1 MNRANGQLQPQSTDE
16 AWAKLQKK
24 LGEEPVNPVW
34 AAWGKQE
41 TLLEEQAAKTD
52 RSDRA
57 ELAADA
63 VLPAA
68 AADNLAAAE
77 AVQNIGRK
85 SRQPKMSRTRKWA
98 AAAAGVAIFAAIL
111 ATPVGNTAMAALLN
125 QFKMQEA
132 TVVEEGD
139 LRDMFYQITENGNDR
154 NIEKSLEA
162 FGDVSITNG
171 EVKENIAF
179 KDIQG
184 LLGYEPLKGSV
195 MDSVKFVRVSGS
207 HDITLNLKVEE
218 VNKALKRL
226 GSDNLL
232 PASVD
237 GKPITL
243 HIPEQV
249 NYDLGSDQHW
259 GALSQMNTP
268 MVTVD
273 PSVDLDEAVD
283 ALVNFPLIPDNL
295 RNSLQKSRIL
305 SGDLP
310 MPLIKGSHDEQI
322 AVAGTPVILTEMK
335 FSNSNSY
342 TAVWVQKGQLLQFYG
357 GDIYPDRE
365 QFIQKVQELITQ

>member
-1 MNRANGQLQPQSTDE
+1 MNRANGQIQPQSTDE

-24 LGEEPVNPVW
+24 LEDEPVNPVW
-34 AAWGKQE
+34 ATWGKQD

-52 RSDRA
+52 RSDRT
-57 ELAADA
+57 ELAADE

-68 AADNLAAAE
+68 TADNLAAAE
-77 AVQNIGRK
+77 PLQNTGRK
-85 SRQPKMSRTRKWA
+85 SRRPMMSRSRKWA

-171 EVKENIAF
+171 EVKENIAL

-184 LLGYEPLKGSV
+184 LLGYEPLKGAV

-207 HDITLNLKVEE
+207 HDITLNLKVDE

-268 MVTVD
+268 VVTVD

-283 ALVNFPLIPDNL
+283 AVVNFPLIPDNL
-295 RNSLQKSRIL
+295 RSSLQKSRIL

-310 MPLIKGSHDEQI
+310 MPLIKGNHDEQI
-322 AVAGTPVILTEMK
+322 TVAGTPVILTEMK
-335 FSNSNSY
+335 YSNGNSY
-342 TAVWVQKGQLLQFYG
+342 TAVWVKKGQLLQFYG

>member
-1 MNRANGQLQPQSTDE
+1 MNRANGQIQPQSTDE
-16 AWAKLQKK
+16 AWAKLQEK
-24 LGEEPVNPVW
+24 LEDEPVNPVW
-34 AAWGKQE
+34 ATWGKQE
-41 TLLEEQAAKTD
+41 TPIEEQAVKAD
-52 RSDRA
+52 RSDRTEPEA
-57 ELAADA
+57 DVVLQAAK
-63 VLPAA
+63 
-68 AADNLAAAE
+68 ADNLAAAE
-77 AVQNIGRK
+77 PMQNTGRK
-85 SRQPKMSRTRKWA
+85 SRRPMMSRSRKWA

-139 LRDMFYQITENGNDR
+139 LRDMFYQIIQNGNG
-154 NIEKSLEA
+154 NIEQSLEA
-162 FGDVSITNG
+162 FGDISITNG
-171 EVKENIAF
+171 EMKENVPL

-195 MDSVKFVRVSGS
+195 MDSVKFVQVSGS
-207 HDITLNLKVEE
+207 HDITLNLKVDE

-226 GSDNLL
+226 GSDKLL

-268 MVTVD
+268 VVTVD
-273 PSVDLDEAVD
+273 PSVDLDEAID
-283 ALVNFPLIPDNL
+283 AVVNFPLIPDNL
-295 RNSLQKSRIL
+295 RSSLQKSRIL

-310 MPLIKGSHDEQI
+310 MPLIKGNHDEQI
-322 AVAGTPVILTEMK
+322 TVAGTPVILTEMK
-335 FSNSNSY
+335 FSNGNSY
-342 TAVWVQKGQLLQFYG
+342 TAVWVQKGQLLQLSG
-357 GDIYPDRE
+357 GDIYPERE

>member
-1 MNRANGQLQPQSTDE
+1 MNRANGQIQPQNTDE
-16 AWAKLQKK
+16 AWAKLQEK
-24 LGEEPVNPVW
+24 LGDEPVNPVW
-34 AAWGKQE
+34 ATWGKQE
-41 TLLEEQAAKTD
+41 TPLEEQTVKAD
-52 RSDRA
+52 RSDRTEPEA
-57 ELAADA
+57 DVVLQAAK
-63 VLPAA
+63 
-68 AADNLAAAE
+68 ADDHAAAE
-77 AVQNIGRK
+77 PVQNTGRK
-85 SRQPKMSRTRKWA
+85 SRRPMMSRTRKWA

-139 LRDMFYQITENGNDR
+139 LRDMFYQITENGNG
-154 NIEKSLEA
+154 NIAQSLEA
-162 FGDVSITNG
+162 FGDVSISNG
-171 EVKENIAF
+171 EMKENVPL

-184 LLGYEPLKGSV
+184 LLGYAPLKGSI
-195 MDSVKFVRVSGS
+195 MDSVKFVQVSGS

-226 GSDNLL
+226 GSNNLL
-232 PASVD
+232 PTSVD

-268 MVTVD
+268 VVTVD

-283 ALVNFPLIPDNL
+283 AVVNFPLIPDNL

-322 AVAGTPVILTEMK
+322 TVAGTPVILTEMK
-335 FSNSNSY
+335 YSNGNSY
-342 TAVWVQKGQLLQFYG
+342 TAVWVQKGQFLQLSG
-357 GDIYPDRE
+357 GDLYPERE